1 MDKKNAG
8 AHLLFLSKTSVET
21 FQDPI
26 YGEFTT
32 NYKTKITE
40 WWCSAQKLDTFML
53 RAIRKDGN
61 TGTTIR
67 E

>member
-8 AHLLFLSKTSVET
+8 AHLLFLSKTSGET

-26 YGEFTT
+26 CGEFTT

-40 WWCSAQKLDTFML
+40 WWCSAQTLDTVMCKSHPEG
-53 RAIRKDGN
+53 RKHRN
-61 TGTTIR
+61 YY
-67 E
+67 